1 MSGIFRQRISF
12 LLYLLFPAVICLA
25 ASVVAHAQPA
35 SSIQVLMPN
44 GASPTRS
51 LRLMMVRDDG
61 FIDTVFTDSKGMFS
75 IATPGGTKT
84 QQVFYRVTIETDNQT
99 YGTTTAS
106 FRLDPNNPNRILI
119 FLKPLAVE
127 KAPPNTVL
135 DVTNFEGAV
144 PSKAR
149 VAYKRGMAFVSDGN
163 FDRAIESLAEAIQLY
178 PQYVGALNDLGVIF
192 LKLNRL
198 DEAAVRFKAA
208 TEISKRCFHPRMNL
222 ALVLNRQGKYREA
235 LDVLTPLYNENH
247 GMLEVRLAYAA
258 ALKGA
263 GEFSE
268 AEKIYRSTLL
278 SKNLSPRVRAVME
291 FDLGVA
297 LNHQGRFADA
307 AAELEKA
314 IMLDESTANSHLQ
327 LGGALMQLQQLER
340 AESELLRA
348 YKLGGTPAGGAQLL
362 LGHIY
367 YSERRFDDAQ
377 RAFEQ
382 YLKDVPAAP
391 NASQVSKLIADLKAT
406 SKN

>member
-1 MSGIFRQRISF
+1 MRRISF
-12 LLYLLFPAVICLA
+12 GLHLLAPAILCLA
-25 ASVVAHAQPA
+25 ASGVACAQPA
-35 SSIQVLMPN
+35 SSIQVFMPN
-44 GASPTRS
+44 SSTPTRS
-51 LRLMMVRDDG
+51 LRLIMVRDDG

-75 IATPGGTKT
+75 IATPSGANKT
-84 QQVFYRVTIETDNQT
+84 QTVFYTVTIETDNQT
-99 YGTTTAS
+99 YGTTTAN
-106 FRLDPNNPNRILI
+106 FRLDPNNPNRTLI

-127 KAPPNTVL
+127 RRPANVVL
-135 DVTNFEGAV
+135 DVTNFEGIV

-149 VAYKRGMAFVSDGN
+149 IAYKRGMAFVSDGN
-163 FDRAIESLAEAIQLY
+163 YDSAIESLQEAIRLY

-198 DEAAVRFKAA
+198 DEAATRFRAA
-208 TEISKRCFHPRMNL
+208 TEISKRFFHPRMNL
-222 ALVLNRQGKYREA
+222 GLVLNREGKYREA
-235 LDVLTPLYNENH
+235 LDVLTPLYNENR
-247 GMLEVRLAYAA
+247 GMLEVRLAYGA

-268 AEKIYRSTLL
+268 AERIYRSTLL

-291 FDLGVA
+291 FDLGVV

-307 AAELEKA
+307 SSELEKA
-314 IMLDESTANSHLQ
+314 IMLDESTANPHLQ

-348 YKLGGTPAGGAQLL
+348 YKIGGTTAGGAQLL

-367 YSERRFDDAQ
+367 YSERRFEDAQ

-391 NASQVSKLIADLKAT
+391 NASQVTKLIADLKAT